1 MICETCRSEGKTSR
15 VYDRGSSMTLL
26 NCTPFYDE
34 QGRQHYH
41 DSNTTTSG
49 YECSNGH
56 SWVVKS
62 KPSCWCGWPNEQKT
76 APAEPAAPAPEPY
89 RAINTNQWWSQPP
102 ATHPPVVKE
111 PTLYTR
117 QQVEAMLRIALTDRT
132 DEWMLKTVDERVTA
146 LLSMFTLPT
155 TKKEK
160 P

>member
-1 MICETCRSEGKTSR
+1 MICETCKTEGKTSH
-15 VYDRGSSMTLL
+15 VYDRGISMTLL

-34 QGRQHYH
+34 QGRHH
-41 DSNTTTSG
+41 DHDRNTTASS

-56 SWVVKS
+56 SWVVRS
-62 KPSCWCGWPNEQKT
+62 APSCWCGWPNEQKA
-76 APAEPAAPAPEPY
+76 APAEPAAPNPEPY
-89 RAINTNQWWSQPP
+89 RVINTNQWWSQPP
-102 ATHPPVVKE
+102 ATHPPTTRE

-132 DEWMLKTVDERVTA
+132 DEWTLKTVDERVAA

-155 TKKEK
+155 TKEK